1 MKSTSRRVLLAAFAV
16 MLIGCQQQSRI
27 APIAEQP
34 VIKVVD
40 SENARPVQFS
50 RIVIDLKRGAQIG
63 TFRQGVN
70 FCSEPGTLVHR
81 GGRMHLEDRELSRVF
96 RDELE
101 RANYK
106 VVGDPDALF
115 DDPSSWQAE
124 FLIAGLVKRVDADV
138 CYAYNEWEKVTKTS
152 GVLMM
157 DVDWQIYSRLDRGVV
172 YRQQTQGRGE
182 AKHLSTSGETDMMLD
197 AFAQATRNLL
207 ADRRFYETVGEGG
220 VPVQR
225 STRNSETRTDFVPRR
240 PFTQPITANMAA
252 VRNSVVVVYAGGGHG
267 SGFVIDDL
275 GHVLTNEH
283 VVRIAARVKVRFESG
298 DEATATVLATDP
310 RRDVALL
317 KVDRSGTGG
326 LPIRID
332 QPAVGNIVYAVGAPL
347 DPTYSATVSK
357 GIISAFRD
365 IEGEPWIQSDVNVQ
379 HGSSGGPLL
388 DERGNILGITSRGEP
403 NEAGTPSG
411 VNLFVPITDA
421 LRRLGLNPTAGTS

>member
-1 MKSTSRRVLLAAFAV
+1 MRSRSRRVLMAAFGV

-27 APIAEQP
+27 APIAEHP

-70 FCSEPGTLVHR
+70 FCNEPGTLVYR
-81 GGRMHLEDRELSRVF
+81 GGRMHLDDRELSGVF

-157 DVDWQIYSRLDRGVV
+157 DVDWQVYSRLDRSVV

-182 AKHLSTSGETDMMLD
+182 VKDLSTSGETDMMLD

-207 ADRRFYETVGEGG
+207 ADRRFYEIVGEGG
-220 VPVQR
+220 TPVQR
-225 STRNSETRTDFVPRR
+225 SVSDSGTRTDFGPRR
-240 PFTQPITANMAA
+240 PFTQPMAANMVV
-252 VRNSVVVVYAGGGHG
+252 VRNNVVVVYAGGGHG
-267 SGFVIDDL
+267 SGFVIDDV

-283 VVRIAARVKVRFESG
+283 VVRTATRVRVRFESG
-298 DEATATVLATDP
+298 DEATAIVLATDL

-317 KVDRSGTGG
+317 KVDDSHTGG
-326 LPIRID
+326 LPIRFD
-332 QPAVGNIVYAVGAPL
+332 EPAVGDTVYAVGAPL

-388 DERGNILGITSRGEP
+388 DERGNILGITARGEP

-421 LRRLGLNPTAGTS
+421 LRRLGLNPTAGVS